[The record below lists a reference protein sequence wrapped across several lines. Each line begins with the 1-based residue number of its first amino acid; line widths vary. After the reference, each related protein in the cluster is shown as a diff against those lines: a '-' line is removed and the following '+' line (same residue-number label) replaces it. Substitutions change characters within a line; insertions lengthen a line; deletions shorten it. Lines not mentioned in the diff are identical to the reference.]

1 MIHYSFVD
9 SRLAHWRFALRASFP
24 RRSSSSSDA
33 VRLHDRIS
41 QYRREVESLKK
52 ENETLNTVIQA
63 KDRAIEESEAVVAEA
78 VEANASKRKDLNVIL
93 DLQRQLKELQER
105 LGGEE
110 SQNKLAD
117 SENEAYRK
125 TVEGKDDEIETL
137 LRQIESQRGEV
148 LEAMKVRAAAD
159 VLMAEAKAKMA
170 ESVEMTERAR
180 RAEAARVGSG
190 GLVPMDVHETAL
202 ADLSACRDVI
212 DEYEKGSRDGA
223 VQALRAARATADA
236 RTAAATAQA
245 LKAKV
250 HLAKALGEYD
260 YTLLFNEHPP
270 SEAQLDDAE
279 ARAEEAARDEGLSS
293 FEAVATEKERALEAA
308 HAARRQADQAVE
320 AKEAK
325 EVELQT
331 LRAEGEALR
340 AEVVELRRVRRDD
353 ERSEREGQGQGQ
365 GEGEGEGEGGAAREV
380 QREVEALRA
389 EVVELRRA
397 RTAGEATAAAPP
409 PPPAANGMET
419 RSRHAAGTPG
429 DVATSS
435 EPPNASGD
443 PATATTTT
451 PHTTTKP
458 VVSREALASIVNSLV
473 AAKQSK
479 IMALYDDPE
488 AQGASHSNANN
499 DDEEDLYRDAIAM
512 LQEEL
517 AKLTDQMMS
526 ETDVAARIRQQVGD
540 WKTAQLSAKQTAEL
554 LDSYNQMSMKLA
566 AQTAVMTQRQEAYD
580 RAQQTER
587 SLVNQIADLHME
599 IRRIKAK
606 SPLRSVKKALS
617 STVKGVK
624 STFSSPAPKAVTTI
638 SPMGDAAAVGVG
650 KGNSPATM

>member
-24 RRSSSSSDA
+24 RRSSSDA

>member
-24 RRSSSSSDA
+24 RRSSSDA

-458 VVSREALASIVNSLV
+458 VVSREALASIVDSLV